1 MTQPATIIRP
11 RIVEVAIGPNGA
23 AGRKFTNDLLIKGSL
38 TLTNGRKPNKS
49 EIKIY
54 NISAADIEFI
64 ERTNNTLQLF
74 LGEGIAG
81 RVFAGD
87 ISKRSVITTMEPP
100 NRITTIKAA
109 EGRRK
114 WLESNFIRAYGPGVT
129 RAQVLAD
136 IVKAIGLPVGFISAN
151 LKPVIFATGWAF
163 AGKAR
168 NALGQILAI
177 DSSRF
182 SIQGGALQI
191 LTKDEIEPGNAPLL
205 SPGTG
210 LKKSPQR
217 RKKGISVSSVLNLGL
232 RPGRSFKVVSDT
244 ITGDFKCTKVS
255 HTFDSR
261 GIVWQS
267 DTDGVPLPGASAN

>member
-1 MTQPATIIRP
+1 MTQTSTIIRP
-11 RIVEVAIGPNGA
+11 RLVEVAIGPSGG
-23 AGRKFTNDLLIKGSL
+23 AGRRFKDVLIRGSL
-38 TLTNGRKPNKS
+38 DLANDSKPNKS

-64 ERTNNTLQLF
+64 EQKNNTMQVF

-87 ISKRSVITTMEPP
+87 ISQRSVVTTIEPP

-109 EGRRK
+109 EGRRQ
-114 WLESNFIRAYGPGVT
+114 WLESNFIRAYGPGVM

-136 IVKAIGLPVGFISAN
+136 IVKAIGLPVGFISKR
-151 LKPVIFATGWAF
+151 LKEINFATGWAF

-168 NALGQILAI
+168 KALAQILAI
-177 DSSRF
+177 DGARF
-182 SIQGGALQI
+182 SIQQGSLQI
-191 LTKDEIEPGNAPLL
+191 LAKDEIEPGNAPLI

-217 RKKGISVSSVLNLGL
+217 RKKGISVSCVLNLGL
-232 RPGRSFKVVSDT
+232 IPGRGFKVSSET
-244 ITGDFKCTKVS
+244 ITGDFKATKVK
-255 HTFDSR
+255 HDFDNR

-267 DTDGVPLPGASAN
+267 DVDGIPVRGRSFN